1 MKANLYALGSIALWA
16 TLAALGISLSHVP
29 PFLLTGLSLLI
40 GSVIA
45 LPLLRHDLRQW
56 CVPISTLALGVYAL
70 KRGDRHWSVWVGLVA
85 GGVTVAFWLFFLI
98 GNIVSPA

>member
-1 MKANLYALGSIALWA
+1 MASISF
-16 TLAALGISLSHVP
+16 SLV
-29 PFLLTGLSLLI
+29 
-40 GSVIA
+40 A
-45 LPLLRHDLRQW
+45 
-56 CVPISTLALGVYAL
+56 LALGVYAV